1 MAISRTAPIVYKRQ
15 AQILDFIRQSIENTG
30 LAPTLRQIANA
41 IGVNSL
47 ATVHEHMQ
55 SLVEKGLLKR
65 TSGRLRKM
73 ELTVPVGY
81 SILPVKS
88 AFFVKSVFPKPL
100 DLSRA
105 PSSFLLIL

>member
-15 AQILDFIRQSIENTG
+15 AQILDFIKQSIETTG
-30 LAPTLRQIANA
+30 FAPTLRQIANA

-73 ELTVPVGY
+73 ELTVPVGMNNEGVTVP
-81 SILPVKS
+81 ILGYIAAGQP
-88 AFFVKSVFPKPL
+88 
-100 DLSRA
+100 
-105 PSSFLLIL
+105 I